1 MSDTEQLRQAV
12 QAAIADNSF
21 CALATSSAAN
31 RPHVVGVL
39 YAAVD
44 GILYVS
50 TSDAST
56 KARNIAQN
64 PRVAVCIPVSQQH
77 GLPPLCVQF
86 QGTAEVCALQDPRM
100 VALLQTGKLAA
111 ITGHG
116 ALDEPGSCLLR
127 IAPGRR
133 VATYG
138 VGVPVDEL
146 MRDPLHADR
155 SVVLS

>member
-1 MSDTEQLRQAV
+1 MSETEQLRQAV
-12 QAAIADNSF
+12 RAAIADNTF
-21 CALATSSAAN
+21 CTLATSSAAN

-39 YAAVD
+39 YVAVD

-50 TSDAST
+50 TSDTSI
-56 KARNIAQN
+56 KARNIGQN
-64 PRVAVCIPVSQQH
+64 PHVAVCIPLPPQP

-100 VALLQTGKLAA
+100 VALLRTGQLDA

-116 ALDEPGSCLLR
+116 ALDVPGSCLLR
-127 IAPGRR
+127 ITPGRR

-138 VGVPVDEL
+138 VGVPLDEL
-146 MRDPLHADR
+146 MRDPMHADR
-155 SVVLS
+155 SVVMS

>member
-21 CALATSSAAN
+21 CALATSSPVN

-50 TSDAST
+50 TLDTST

-64 PRVAVCIPVSQQH
+64 PRVAVCIPVPQQH

-86 QGTAEVCALQDPRM
+86 QGMAEVCALQDPRM
-100 VALLQTGKLAA
+100 MALLQTGKLDA

-127 IAPGRR
+127 ITPGRR

-138 VGVPVDEL
+138 VGVPLDEL
-146 MRDPLHADR
+146 MRDPIHASR